1 MGTLNCVQ
9 GHVEM
14 YSDVQS
20 SGVRVRGPSI
30 MWSFG
35 IMGFRVLG
43 FRV

>member
-1 MGTLNCVQ
+1 MGTFRGVQ

-14 YSDVQS
+14 YSDVQG
-20 SGVRVRGPSI
+20 SGVRVRGTSI
-30 MWSFG
+30 MWSLG